1 MKDQEVIDMGWD
13 NYLKESEGDFSY
25 VDVGVIASDGAE
37 KVGQDLTLAELAHI
51 QEFGV
56 MINVTE
62 KMRRY
67 LGANGLNLKKDTKFI
82 VIPSRPAIRG
92 TFDENEANLFKLVD
106 QQEKEVLAGRS
117 TRKRALSM
125 IGQTHQNQ
133 IQKSMATGGKF
144 APNHT
149 FTKERKGSD
158 QPLIDTGRFRQSINF
173 EVG

>member
-1 MKDQEVIDMGWD
+1 MKDQEVIDFGWD
-13 NYLKESEGDFSY
+13 NYLKESEDDFSY

-56 MINVTE
+56 MINVTK
-62 KMRRY
+62 KMRGF
-67 LGANGLNLKKDTKFI
+67 LGANGLHLKKDTKVI

-92 TFDENEANLFKLVD
+92 TFDEEQENIFKMVVQLD
-106 QQEKEVLAGRS
+106 KEILAKRN
-117 TRKRALSM
+117 TRKRALTQL
-125 IGQTHQNQ
+125 GQMHQNQ

-144 APNHT
+144 QPNHP

-158 QPLIDTGRFRQSINF
+158 QPLIDTGRYRQSINF